1 MIGAIAGDMLGARFE
16 RYPIKRMDFDLIP
29 ATPSFTDDTVLTVAV
44 ADAILKGTGFVAS
57 LRQYAQKYD
66 HLPYGSA
73 FRKWIWSQDDGPYKS
88 WGNGSA
94 MRVSPVGYAYETVD
108 DVLLFSKKSAEVTHN
123 HPEGIKGAQATALS
137 IFLARKGESKKTI
150 RRQIEKQFSYDLTRT
165 VDEIRPEYKFDLS
178 CQGSVPE
185 SIIAFL
191 DSENYEDAVRRV
203 ISLGGDSDTMACI
216 TGGISQAYY
225 KKIPQEI
232 VAHVECGLPKDLLEI
247 VDRFNETYKCEY
259 Q

>member
-1 MIGAIAGDMLGARFE
+1 MIGAIAGDMIGARFE
-16 RYPIKRMDFDLIP
+16 RYPIKRTDFDLIP
-29 ATPSFTDDTVLTVAV
+29 STPSFTDDTVLTLAV
-44 ADAILKGTGFVAS
+44 ADAILKGTGFAAA
-57 LRQYAQKYD
+57 LKQYAQKYD

-73 FRKWIWSQDDGPYKS
+73 FRKWVWSRDDGPYNS

-94 MRVSPVGYAYETVD
+94 MRVSPVGFAYESID

-137 IFLARKGESKKTI
+137 IFLARKDESKKTI
-150 RRQIEKQFSYDLTRT
+150 RRQIEQRFLYNLNRT
-165 VDEIRPEYKFDLS
+165 VDEIRPIYTFDIS

-191 DSENYEDAVRRV
+191 DSENYEDAVRKA

-216 TGGISQAYY
+216 SGGISQAYY
-225 KKIPQEI
+225 KTIPQEI
-232 VAHVECGLPKDLLEI
+232 IAHVKCGLPKDLLEI
-247 VDRFNETYKCEY
+247 VDRFSDTYKCEY
-259 Q
+259 